1 MNEGV
6 EDTYTPSEA
15 ARLLKLTAHRVRQM
29 IHADEL
35 EGWQDERGHW
45 HIPQREVHALLEE
58 RPRRNRG
65 RRGEGDAD
73 GEDREPVE
81 GSATG
86 ERLWEL
92 EEELK
97 RLHREVGRMEGRLEL
112 TQVAESTLRESL
124 ERERRRADQERERA
138 ERLELEAQ
146 QLRER
151 LARASAHPEGGQEP
165 QAPSEAPTSL
175 PTATAGQERVEAP
188 ASRSG
193 PQTPTRRR
201 PWWRRFLGGA

>member
-6 EDTYTPSEA
+6 EDAYTPSEA

-58 RPRRNRG
+58 RPRRDRS
-65 RRGEGDAD
+65 RRGEGDA

-124 ERERRRADQERERA
+124 ERECRRADQERERA
-138 ERLELEAQ
+138 ERLELEAH
-146 QLRER
+146 QLRDR

-165 QAPSEAPTSL
+165 QGATEAPTS
-175 PTATAGQERVEAP
+175 PQTAATGPERVEAP
-188 ASRSG
+188 AGRSS
-193 PQTPTRRR
+193 PQTAARRR
-201 PWWRRFLGGA
+201 PWWSRLLSGGR